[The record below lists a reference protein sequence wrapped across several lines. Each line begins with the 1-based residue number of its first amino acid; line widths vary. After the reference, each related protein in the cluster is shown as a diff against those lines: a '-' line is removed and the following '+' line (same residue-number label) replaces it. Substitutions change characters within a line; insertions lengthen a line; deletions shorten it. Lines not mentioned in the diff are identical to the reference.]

1 MAFSLPMRLYRL
13 LLNAC
18 GIAAGLMVAV
28 MTFLVGYDVIARNLG
43 LGNVPWVMDITE
55 YMLPLATCVA
65 APWLLYQNMHIR
77 LDVLNMVL
85 SPRALA
91 RLDRG
96 ASVIGFV
103 VSAVITWYSILV
115 IDDSMQSGSIVMK
128 TIIFPE
134 WWVYTPMPFGFGLLA
149 IECLRRLV
157 SGPGEPLGTVDSAE
171 LTAAHAPDREESA
184 APPEARPVEGTR

>member
-1 MAFSLPMRLYRL
+1 MAIALSTRLYRL

-18 GIAAGLMVAV
+18 GIAAGAMVAA

-43 LGNVPWVMDITE
+43 LGNIPWVMDVTE

-65 APWLLYQNMHIR
+65 APWLLYQNLHIR

-85 SPRALA
+85 SPAALA
-91 RLDRG
+91 RLDRA
-96 ASVIGFV
+96 ASIVALA

-115 IDDSMQSGSIVMK
+115 IQDSMQAGSIVMK
-128 TIIFPE
+128 TVIFPE

-149 IECLRRLV
+149 IECLRRLLF
-157 SGPGEPLGTVDSAE
+157 GPGQPLATVDTAE
-171 LTAAHAPDREESA
+171 LTSAHAPDRDPSTA
-184 APPEARPVEGTR
+184 APVHRHTEGPP

>member
-91 RLDRG
+91 RLDRA
-96 ASVIGFV
+96 ASLIGLV

-134 WWVYTPMPFGFGLLA
+134 WWVYTPVPFGFGLLA

-171 LTAAHAPDREESA
+171 LTAAHAPDRGESA

>member
-1 MAFSLPMRLYRL
+1 MAISLSTRLYRL

-18 GIAAGLMVAV
+18 GIAAGTMVAA

-43 LGNVPWVMDITE
+43 IGNIPWVMDITE

-65 APWLLYQNMHIR
+65 APWLLYQNLHIR

-91 RLDRG
+91 RLDRA
-96 ASVIGFV
+96 ASSIGLV

-115 IDDSMQSGSIVMK
+115 IQDSIQSGSIVMK
-128 TIIFPE
+128 TVIFPE

-149 IECLRRLV
+149 VECLRRLV
-157 SGPGEPLGTVDSAE
+157 FGPGQPLATVDTAE
-171 LTAAHAPDREESA
+171 LTAAHAPDPEQRSATPESMPA
-184 APPEARPVEGTR
+184 EGPR

>member
-134 WWVYTPMPFGFGLLA
+134 WWVYTPVPFGFGLLA

>member
-1 MAFSLPMRLYRL
+1 MAIPLSTRLYRL

-18 GIAAGLMVAV
+18 GIAAGAMVAA

-43 LGNVPWVMDITE
+43 FGNIPWVMDITE

-85 SPRALA
+85 SPPALA
-91 RLDRG
+91 RLDRA
-96 ASVIGFV
+96 ASVIGLV

-115 IDDSMQSGSIVMK
+115 IQDSMQAGSIVMK
-128 TIIFPE
+128 TVIFPE

-149 IECLRRLV
+149 IECLRRLLF
-157 SGPGEPLGTVDSAE
+157 GPGEPLATVDTAE
-171 LTAAHAPDREESA
+171 LTAAHAPERD
-184 APPEARPVEGTR
+184 EARVSPATRHAAGPR